1 VEEHIRAYARLRL
14 ERAREELE
22 TAREN
27 VAHGHYRAA
36 VSRAYYAVFYMASA
50 ALFSQSVQRVKHSG
64 VESAFSQFLVKSGQI
79 EPEFSRLY
87 QRARRQ
93 REEADYADDP
103 NIDQGT
109 AQQTLDDAKC
119 FVDRLEQFLRQTG
132 AL

>member
-1 VEEHIRAYARLRL
+1 VEEHVRAYARLRL
-14 ERAREELE
+14 ERAREELA
-22 TAREN
+22 TAAEN
-27 VAHGHYRAA
+27 IAHGRFRAA
-36 VSRAYYAVFYMASA
+36 VSRAYYAIFYVTSA
-50 ALFSQSVQRVKHSG
+50 ALFSQSVQRAKHSG

-103 NIDQGT
+103 NIDEPM
-109 AQQTLDDAKC
+109 ARQTLADAER
-119 FVDRLEQFLRQTG
+119 FVERLECFLYEIG

>member
-1 VEEHIRAYARLRL
+1 MEEHIRAYANLRL
-14 ERAREELE
+14 KRAREELE

-27 VAHGHYRAA
+27 IAHGHYRAA
-36 VSRAYYAVFYMASA
+36 VSRAYYAVYYMASA

-109 AQQTLDDAKC
+109 ARQTLGDAES
-119 FVDRLEQFLRQTG
+119 FVDRLEQFLRQVG